1 MSIRIPRKNY
11 CWRISCCADFEHHP
25 AQICQSLVNLNQS
38 AQIQAFGTFTK
49 KRANEY
55 RLALKASLKLAQPSM
70 ALRRCSSSPYADLSI
85 HNKFESICT
94 IERQLESLQ
103 KLAKTNIACADFHN
117 RPAQIWQP
125 MVNIDQFVQNEA
137 SDIPAKTVANESR
150 LAQKTVAWTLSPRSW
165 AHCFY

>member
-49 KRANEY
+49 TRANEY

-103 KLAKTNIACADFHN
+103 KLAKKPISL
-117 RPAQIWQP
+117 AQIF
-125 MVNIDQFVQNEA
+125 IIA
-137 SDIPAKTVANESR
+137 LRR
-150 LAQKTVAWTLSPRSW
+150 LATHGQYLSICTKRGIWYPRKNCCKRISPCAENVAWTLSLRSW
-165 AHCFY
+165 THCFY